1 MKCIILSDN
10 LKKILTL
17 VERSTIRDITLPIL
31 NSFLISAEN
40 GLLKITGTNL
50 ELGVESSIRGSTQ
63 ENGSIVIPA
72 KIFSSYISTLQ
83 KNEKVSLESKGN
95 DVIVKTQSQET
106 VFKGFP
112 FGDFPPFPQIKELY
126 TITLG
131 RLDLIQII
139 TKTLVAISRSTIKPE
154 LSSVLFSIT
163 KEVIV
168 LSSTDGFRLSEE
180 RIKPLSYSTNVSKES
195 FLLPL
200 RTCEELIKI
209 CELSDDGEVVFSVGN
224 GEVFIRT
231 PNTSLYSRLT
241 EGNFPEYQQIIPKQ
255 YLTSVVMDRQLI
267 AGHIKRASIFSN
279 KLNSV
284 TLTLNPESKT
294 CAIESSNRDIGDYKA
309 EFKSDSKGSQVII
322 VFNFHYL
329 LDGVESFTDE
339 SIFMGFNGD
348 SNPLLIKS
356 PKKESS
362 LYVVMPMK
370 GAV

>member
-17 VERSTIRDITLPIL
+17 IERSTVRDITLPIL

-40 GLLKITGTNL
+40 GLLEITGTNL
-50 ELGVESSIRGSTQ
+50 ELGIESSIRGSIQ
-63 ENGSIVIPA
+63 EQGSIVIPA

-83 KNEKVSLESKGN
+83 KDEKVSLESKEN
-95 DVIVKTQSQET
+95 DVVVKTQSQET
-106 VFKGFP
+106 IFKGFP
-112 FGDFPPFPQIKELY
+112 FGDFPPFPHVKELY
-126 TITLG
+126 TMTLG
-131 RLDLIQII
+131 RLDLTQAI

-154 LSSVLFSIT
+154 LSSILFKIT
-163 KEVIV
+163 KEIVV
-168 LSSTDGFRLSEE
+168 LSSTDSFRLSEE
-180 RIKPLSYSTNVSKES
+180 KIKPISYSVGVSQES

-200 RTCEELIKI
+200 RTCEELIKV
-209 CELSDDGEVVFSVGN
+209 CESNSENNVVFSVGN
-224 GEVFIRT
+224 GEVFIRIS
-231 PNTSLYSRLT
+231 NTNLYSRLT
-241 EGNFPEYQQIIPKQ
+241 EGNFPEYQQIIPRQ
-255 YLTSVVMDRQLI
+255 YSTSMVIDRQLL

-284 TLTLNPESKT
+284 TITLNPESKT
-294 CAIESSNRDIGDYKA
+294 CAVESNNRDVGDYKA
-309 EFKSDSKGSQVII
+309 EFKSDSKGSPVTI

-329 LDGVESFTDE
+329 LDGIESFTDE
-339 SIFMGFNGD
+339 SLFMGFNGD